1 MFPNSAMG
9 YNAKPAS
16 TYYVRL
22 QVISSC
28 GTIIRSN
35 LEMTPS
41 DEEYR
46 TDQFSRIRVAGYSNK
61 NYGQKDIDSSAKH
74 DAVSKLLSQ
83 FGLKSIASKREIVNY
98 KTSDITIMNYEGA
111 LKYPFTVLKRGYVNN
126 GSVYR
131 VVMEAD
137 FAPIAL
143 PSEWDVL
150 YWKAKIKQS
159 AEDICTLFYRDF
171 P

>member
-1 MFPNSAMG
+1 VFPHTAIG

-16 TYYVRL
+16 MYYVRL

-28 GTIIRSN
+28 GTITESN

-41 DEEYR
+41 DEEFR
-46 TDQFSRIRVAGYSNK
+46 TERFNAVKVTGYSNK
-61 NYGQKDIDSSAKH
+61 NFGGKDIDSSAKH
-74 DAVSKLLSQ
+74 DAISRLLSQ
-83 FGLKSIASKREIVNY
+83 YGLKSISSKRKIVDF
-98 KTSDITIMNYEGA
+98 KTTDITIMNYEGA
-111 LKYPFTVLKRGYVNN
+111 IRYPFSVLNRGYVKN
-126 GSVYR
+126 GSTYR

-143 PSEWDVL
+143 PSEWDYL
-150 YWKAKIKQS
+150 HLKARIKQS
-159 AEDICTLFYRDF
+159 FKDVCSLFYRDF